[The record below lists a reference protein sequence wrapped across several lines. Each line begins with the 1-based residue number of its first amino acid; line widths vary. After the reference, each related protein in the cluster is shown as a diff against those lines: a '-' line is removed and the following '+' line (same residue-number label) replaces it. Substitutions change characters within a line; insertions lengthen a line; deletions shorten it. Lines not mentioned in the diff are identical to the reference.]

1 MKRKEWTLDI
11 KESLDRFKDE
21 QYKKAF
27 AKGTTKAWR
36 QYYKAVSDR
45 ITTIENEYDVSIN
58 REIFFAN

>member
-1 MKRKEWTLDI
+1 MKKEWTLDI
-11 KESLDRFKDE
+11 KESLDRFKNE

-27 AKGTTKAWR
+27 AKGTAKAWR
-36 QYYKAVSDR
+36 HYYNVVSDM